1 MRPGVSSL
9 RIGGGCA
16 LRSRGVVSPALALAA
31 VGLVLATGAAARSA
45 IAAPPSAGEA
55 APAFSLDTTAGATVT
70 LGSLRGRLVVLHF
83 WATWCGACR
92 REMPLLQ
99 EIPRDHAD
107 DVTILGIDLGERAQK
122 VSAYAKDAD
131 LTFPI
136 LLDPRGKVAGAY
148 GVLGLPVTLLVGADG
163 KIAGS
168 VAMGSLTREGLEDLI
183 AKHRPP
189 PPPTAP

>member
-1 MRPGVSSL
+1 
-9 RIGGGCA
+9 
-16 LRSRGVVSPALALAA
+16 
-31 VGLVLATGAAARSA
+31 
-45 IAAPPSAGEA
+45 
-55 APAFSLDTTAGATVT
+55 
-70 LGSLRGRLVVLHF
+70 
-83 WATWCGACR
+83 
-92 REMPLLQ
+92 MPLLQ
-99 EIPRDHAD
+99 EISRDHAD

-122 VSAYAKDAD
+122 VSAYAKDAG

-136 LLDPRGKVAGAY
+136 LLDPRGKVAEAY